1 MRFNRGDTIIEVMIS
16 TAIAAL
22 IIVMAITVMNRNLA
36 TVQMATEI
44 TFARQAVD
52 SQAEALRYLRDEYN
66 TSTDKNNTE
75 WHKIAALA
83 DTNNGV
89 SDFGTCMEEDDTGK
103 ASLPGTFRPFYI
115 NGIAKNNQDIDISTP
130 QYVYYTDPTLYFTYP
145 QSFPSAGSGVWVE
158 VKKGADPAAG
168 SYQSKYLDLHI
179 RACWDPPYE
188 SNNVKATIGTI
199 VRLYY
204 E

>member
-1 MRFNRGDTIIEVMIS
+1 MRLNRGDTIIEVMIS
-16 TAIAAL
+16 TAVAAL

-44 TFARQAVD
+44 TFARQAID
-52 SQAEALRYLRDEYN
+52 GQAEALRYLRDEYN
-66 TSTDKNNTE
+66 RKVDAGAVAAWTSIINR
-75 WHKIAALA
+75 A
-83 DTNNGV
+83 DSSGTGPISN
-89 SDFGTCMEEDDTGK
+89 FGTC
-103 ASLPGTFRPFYI
+103 I
-115 NGIAKNNQDIDISTP
+115 NQDGSFPSDRSFFIKGVAKNDQTTSTSTP
-130 QYVYYTDPTLYFTYP
+130 TYSQASPDLSYP
-145 QSFPSAGSGVWVE
+145 QSFPTPGSGVWIEVE
-158 VKKGADPAAG
+158 RGGGPAVNPYE
-168 SYQSKYLDLHI
+168 SYYLDLHI

>member
-22 IIVMAITVMNRNLA
+22 IIVLAITVMNRNLA

-44 TFARQAVD
+44 TFARQAID
-52 SQAEALRYLRDEYN
+52 GQAEALRYLRDVYN
-66 TSTDKNNTE
+66 KTDASNKGSTVWGQILNGIGSNN
-75 WHKIAALA
+75 IS
-83 DTNNGV
+83 N
-89 SDFGTCMEEDDTGK
+89 FGSCMEESGVGTVGFSDSSLHPFFIDD
-103 ASLPGTFRPFYI
+103 
-115 NGIAKNNQDIDISTP
+115 IAKNDQATETTTP
-130 QYVYYTDPTLYFTYP
+130 VYAASGFTYP
-145 QSFPSAGSGVWVE
+145 QSFPTPGSGVWVE
-158 VKKGADPAAG
+158 AKKGAPPVG
-168 SYQSKYLDLHI
+168 EYQSEYLDLHI

-188 SNNVKATIGTI
+188 SNNIKATIGTI